1 MPLDRQATTP
11 LYLQLY
17 QLLKASYDPQKSANQ
32 KLWSIRK
39 QAQNLHVSK
48 TTVEQA
54 YDQLIAEGYVY
65 TIPGSGYYFNELQH
79 WPTSP
84 QRAKPAMIAASPVL
98 PVKYDFRYGVTELL
112 TPSWNGWKKSVRAAL
127 RQTEEQPAALYPN
140 AQGLLKLRQQLV
152 TFLRQTRGVQC
163 RADQIVI
170 TNGPKSGLELL
181 LSLLPAGTVGIE
193 NPGYRGLTAL
203 AAGYDQQTVRI
214 PVTTVGLDLAVLKR
228 ERPQAVYTTPA
239 HQFPL
244 GYGLPIAQ
252 RLDLLQWAAEK
263 RCLII
268 EDDYDSEYRYD
279 AHPLPALQSLAT
291 ADQVA
296 YLGTF
301 AKGIDPTSR
310 MGYVVLP
317 EQLLARY
324 HQRYQYRSAMVA
336 GLVQQAMVNYFE
348 SGAYYRHLSRSRSLN
363 RQKYQLLSKLLSKT
377 TAIQPI
383 LTGAG
388 LHLVIRIPKIPQAD
402 LMAALQQQSIRIY
415 PLDSNWE
422 NMPTPDYY
430 LLGFTALSLAA
441 LKVAIPMLVTTCEQL
456 VAQIEKNN

>member
-1 MPLDRQATTP
+1 MPLDRQADTP

-17 QLLKASYDPQKSANQ
+17 RLLRESYEPQKSANQ

-65 TIPGSGYYFNELQH
+65 TIPGSGYYFNDLQH
-79 WPTSP
+79 WPKQHKRVSV
-84 QRAKPAMIAASPVL
+84 PVVT
-98 PVKYDFRYGVTELL
+98 PTTAEPMAYDFRYGVTELL
-112 TPSWNGWKKSVRAAL
+112 TPSWNGWKKAVRAAL
-127 RQTEEQPAALYPN
+127 RQTEEQPTALYPN

-152 TFLRQTRGVQC
+152 IFLRQTRGVQC

-170 TNGPKSGLELL
+170 TNGPKSGLELV
-181 LSLLPAGTVGIE
+181 LSLLPAGKVGIE

-214 PVTTVGLDLAVLKR
+214 PVTPVGLDLTVLKQAQ
-228 ERPQAVYTTPA
+228 PQVVYTTPA

-252 RLDLLQWAAEK
+252 RLELLQWAAEK
-263 RCLII
+263 QCLIV

-291 ADQVA
+291 ANQVA

-317 EQLLARY
+317 DWLLATY
-324 HQRYQYRSAMVA
+324 HQQYQYRSAMVA

-363 RQKYQLLSKLLSKT
+363 RQKYQLLSKLLTKT

-388 LHLVIRIPKIPQAD
+388 LHLVIRVPQVKQAD
-402 LMAALQQQSIRIY
+402 LMAALAKQSIRIY
-415 PLDSNWE
+415 PLASNWAG
-422 NMPTPDYY
+422 MPTQDYY
-430 LLGFTALSLAA
+430 LLGFTALSLAE
-441 LKVAIPMLVTTCEQL
+441 LKVAIPILVTTCEQL
-456 VAQIEKNN
+456 VAQVDAR

>member
-1 MPLDRQATTP
+1 MPLDRKAATP

-17 QLLKASYDPQKSANQ
+17 QLLRDSYEPQKSAQQ

-39 QAQNLHVSK
+39 QAQNMHVSK

-65 TIPGSGYYFNELQH
+65 TIPGSGYYFNDLQH
-79 WPTSP
+79 WPAARQPTLPPVTPSI
-84 QRAKPAMIAASPVL
+84 PAT
-98 PVKYDFRYGVTELL
+98 PVKYDFRYGLTEVL
-112 TPSWNGWKKSVRAAL
+112 TPSWNGWKKAVRAAL
-127 RQTEEQPAALYPN
+127 RQTEEQPAALYPD
-140 AQGLLKLRQQLV
+140 AQGLLTLRQQLV
-152 TFLRQTRGVQC
+152 TYLRQTRGVQC

-193 NPGYRGLTAL
+193 NPGYRGLTDL
-203 AAGYDQQTVRI
+203 AAGYDQQTVCI
-214 PVTTVGLDLAVLKR
+214 PVTEKGIDLTTLKR
-228 ERPQAVYTTPA
+228 LRPQLVYVTPA

-252 RLDLLQWAAEK
+252 RLDLLQWAATEQG
-263 RCLII
+263 LIV

-317 EQLLARY
+317 QHLLTKY

-348 SGAYYRHLSRSRSLN
+348 SGAYYRHLSRSRALN
-363 RQKYQLLSKLLSKT
+363 RQKYQLLAHSFSQT
-377 TAIQPI
+377 SAVQPI

-388 LHLVIRIPKIPQAD
+388 LHLVIRVPQVEQAT
-402 LMAALQQQSIRIY
+402 LMAALEARSIRIY

-422 NMPTPDYY
+422 HMPTHDYY
-430 LLGFTALSLAA
+430 LLGFTALSLVELKQA
-441 LKVAIPMLVTTCEQL
+441 LPKLIMTCERL
-456 VAQIEKNN
+456 ASA

>member
-1 MPLDRQATTP
+1 MPLDRQAATP

-17 QLLKASYDPQKSANQ
+17 QLLRDSYEPQKAGHQ

-39 QAQNLHVSK
+39 QAQNMQVSK

-54 YDQLIAEGYVY
+54 YDQLVAEGYVY
-65 TIPGSGYYFNELQH
+65 TVPGSGYYFNELQY
-79 WPTSP
+79 WPQSQQATP
-84 QRAKPAMIAASPVL
+84 PTAKVPAAMPPVN
-98 PVKYDFRYGVTELL
+98 YDFRYGLTEILK
-112 TPSWNGWKKSVRAAL
+112 PSWNGWKKAVRTAL
-127 RQTEEQPAALYPN
+127 RQTEEQPAALYPE
-140 AQGLLKLRQQLV
+140 AQGLMALRKQLV
-152 TFLRQTRGVQC
+152 TFLHQTRGVRC

-170 TNGPKSGLELL
+170 TNGPKAGLELL
-181 LSLLPAGTVGIE
+181 LSLLPTGTIGIE

-203 AAGYDQQTVRI
+203 AAGYGQQTVRI
-214 PVTTVGLDLAVLKR
+214 PVTPTGLDLAVLKR
-228 ERPQAVYTTPA
+228 QQPQVVYTTPA

-244 GYGLPIAQ
+244 GYGMPIGA
-252 RLDLLQWAAEK
+252 RLDLLQWAADQHV
-263 RCLII
+263 LIV

-317 EQLLARY
+317 ERLLAIY
-324 HQRYQYRSAMVA
+324 HQRYRYRSAMVA

-363 RQKYQLLSKLLSKT
+363 RQKYQLLAKQLTQSSV
-377 TAIQPI
+377 IQPI

-388 LHLVIRIPKIPQAD
+388 LHVVIRIPNIQQAR
-402 LMAALQQQSIRIY
+402 LLAALARQSIRIY
-415 PLDSNWE
+415 PLESNWAG
-422 NMPTPDYY
+422 MPTHDYY
-430 LLGFTALSLAA
+430 LLGFTALSLPA
-441 LKVAIPMLVTTCEQL
+441 LKLALGQLVQTCEQL
-456 VAQIEKNN
+456 AREK

>member
-1 MPLDRQATTP
+1 MPLDRQADTP

-17 QLLKASYDPQKSANQ
+17 RLLCESYEPQKSANQ

-65 TIPGSGYYFNELQH
+65 TIPGSGYYFNDLQH
-79 WPTSP
+79 WPKQHKRVSV
-84 QRAKPAMIAASPVL
+84 PVVT
-98 PVKYDFRYGVTELL
+98 PTTAEPMAYDFRYGVTELL
-112 TPSWNGWKKSVRAAL
+112 TPSWNGWKKAVRAAL
-127 RQTEEQPAALYPN
+127 RQTEEQPTALYPN

-152 TFLRQTRGVQC
+152 IFLRQTRGVQC

-170 TNGPKSGLELL
+170 TNGPKSGLELV
-181 LSLLPAGTVGIE
+181 LSLLPAGKVGIE

-214 PVTTVGLDLAVLKR
+214 PVTSVGLDLTVLKQAQ
-228 ERPQAVYTTPA
+228 PQVVYTTPA

-252 RLDLLQWAAEK
+252 RLELLQWAAEK
-263 RCLII
+263 QCLIV

-317 EQLLARY
+317 DWLLATY
-324 HQRYQYRSAMVA
+324 HQQYQYRSAMVA

-363 RQKYQLLSKLLSKT
+363 RQKYQLLSKLLTKT

-388 LHLVIRIPKIPQAD
+388 LHLVIRVPQVKQAD
-402 LMAALQQQSIRIY
+402 LMAALAKQSIRIY
-415 PLDSNWE
+415 PLASNWAG
-422 NMPTPDYY
+422 MPTQDYY
-430 LLGFTALSLAA
+430 LLGFTALSLAE
-441 LKVAIPMLVTTCEQL
+441 LKVAIPILVTTCEQL
-456 VAQIEKNN
+456 VAQVDAR

>member
-1 MPLDRQATTP
+1 MPLDRQADTP

-17 QLLKASYDPQKSANQ
+17 RLLRESYEPQKSANQ

-65 TIPGSGYYFNELQH
+65 TIPGSGYYFNDLQH
-79 WPTSP
+79 WPKQHKRVSV
-84 QRAKPAMIAASPVL
+84 PVVTATTAE
-98 PVKYDFRYGVTELL
+98 PMAYDFRYGVTELL
-112 TPSWNGWKKSVRAAL
+112 TPSWNGWKKAVRAAL
-127 RQTEEQPAALYPN
+127 RQTEEQPTALYPN

-152 TFLRQTRGVQC
+152 IFLRQTRGVQC

-170 TNGPKSGLELL
+170 TNGPKSGLELV
-181 LSLLPAGTVGIE
+181 LSLLPAGKVGIE

-203 AAGYDQQTVRI
+203 AAGYDQQTVQI
-214 PVTTVGLDLAVLKR
+214 PVTSVGLDLTVLKQAQ
-228 ERPQAVYTTPA
+228 PQVVYTTPA

-252 RLDLLQWAAEK
+252 RLELLQWAAEK
-263 RCLII
+263 QCLIV

-317 EQLLARY
+317 DWLLATY
-324 HQRYQYRSAMVA
+324 HQQYQYRSAMVA

-363 RQKYQLLSKLLSKT
+363 RQKYQLLSKLLTKT

-388 LHLVIRIPKIPQAD
+388 LHLVIRVPQVKQAD
-402 LMAALQQQSIRIY
+402 LMAALAKQSIRIY
-415 PLDSNWE
+415 PLASNWAG
-422 NMPTPDYY
+422 MPTQDYY
-430 LLGFTALSLAA
+430 LLGFTALSLAE
-441 LKVAIPMLVTTCEQL
+441 LKVAIPILVTTCEQL
-456 VAQIEKNN
+456 VAQVDAR

>member
-1 MPLDRQATTP
+1 MPLDRQADTP

-17 QLLKASYDPQKSANQ
+17 RLLRESYEPQKSANQ

-65 TIPGSGYYFNELQH
+65 TIPGSGYYFNDLQH
-79 WPTSP
+79 WPKQHKRVSV
-84 QRAKPAMIAASPVL
+84 PVVTATTAE
-98 PVKYDFRYGVTELL
+98 PMAYDFRYGVTELL
-112 TPSWNGWKKSVRAAL
+112 TPSWNGWKKAVRAAL
-127 RQTEEQPAALYPN
+127 RQTEEQPTALYPN

-170 TNGPKSGLELL
+170 TNGPKSGLELV
-181 LSLLPAGTVGIE
+181 LSLLPAGKVGIE

-214 PVTTVGLDLAVLKR
+214 PVTSVGLDLAVLKQAQ
-228 ERPQAVYTTPA
+228 PQVVYTTPA

-252 RLDLLQWAAEK
+252 RLELLQWAAEK
-263 RCLII
+263 QCLIV

-317 EQLLARY
+317 DWLLATY
-324 HQRYQYRSAMVA
+324 HQQYQYRSAMVA

-363 RQKYQLLSKLLSKT
+363 RQKYQLLSKLLTKT

-388 LHLVIRIPKIPQAD
+388 LHLVIRVPQVKQAD
-402 LMAALQQQSIRIY
+402 LMAALAKKSIRIY
-415 PLDSNWE
+415 PLASNWAG
-422 NMPTPDYY
+422 MPTQDYY
-430 LLGFTALSLAA
+430 LLGFTALSLAE
-441 LKVAIPMLVTTCEQL
+441 LKVAIPILVTTCEQL
-456 VAQIEKNN
+456 VAQTDARQ

>member
-17 QLLKASYDPQKSANQ
+17 QLLRESYEPQKSANQ

-65 TIPGSGYYFNELQH
+65 TIPGSGYYFKDLQH
-79 WPTSP
+79 WPVPHKRVSRP
-84 QRAKPAMIAASPVL
+84 AIPAAPVKPI
-98 PVKYDFRYGVTELL
+98 KYDFRYGVTELL
-112 TPSWNGWKKSVRAAL
+112 TPSWNGWKKAVRAAL
-127 RQTEEQPAALYPN
+127 RQTEDQPTALYPN

-181 LSLLPAGTVGIE
+181 LSLLPAGTVGVE

-203 AAGYDQQTVRI
+203 AAGYGHQTVRI
-214 PVTTVGLDLAVLKR
+214 PVTTVGLDLSVLKQQ
-228 ERPQAVYTTPA
+228 RPQVVYTTPA

-252 RLDLLQWAAEK
+252 RLELLQWAAEAH
-263 RCLII
+263 CLIV

-317 EQLLARY
+317 DWLLTTY
-324 HQRYQYRSAMVA
+324 HRQYQYRSAMVA

-348 SGAYYRHLSRSRSLN
+348 SGAYYRHLSRSRALN
-363 RQKYQLLSKLLSKT
+363 RQKYQLLSKLLTKT

-388 LHLVIRIPKIPQAD
+388 LHLVIRVPKIPQAE
-402 LMAALQQQSIRIY
+402 LMAALAKKSIQIY
-415 PLDSNWE
+415 PLASNWDD
-422 NMPTPDYY
+422 MPTQDYY
-430 LLGFTALSLAA
+430 LLGFTALSLAE
-441 LKVAIPMLVTTCEQL
+441 LKVAMPLLVTTCEQL
-456 VAQIEKNN
+456 ASAVTT